1 MRPSKLPAAR
11 LIAASRESQL
21 AVVYG
26 ELSAAASE
34 GAMATPVTRYAK
46 SGGVH
51 IAYQVFG
58 DGSID
63 LVFAPGFISHIEN
76 YWDHPEL
83 ARWLLRLG
91 SFARVVIF
99 DKRGTG
105 LSDPVPEIPSLEQRM
120 DDVRA
125 VMDAVGIESAA
136 QLGISEGGALATLFA
151 ATYPERC
158 QRLVLYGAFARS
170 PINADAVRPYLNYVD
185 RDWGS
190 GRSLPI
196 WAPSRRDD
204 PTLQRWWGRFERLG
218 ASPSAAMAVV
228 QMAFQ
233 IDITDILSSVHVL
246 TLIIPCT
253 RDTLIHVDCGR
264 FLAQHIPGAR
274 LVELPG
280 EDHLFFV
287 HDKIGDCV
295 EEFLTGSISVAESHR
310 VLATV
315 LFTDIVGSTARA
327 EEMGDYRWHNLLDA
341 HHATVR
347 RELARYRG
355 SEIRPLGDGFL
366 ATFDGPARAV
376 RCACAIAEAVRP
388 LNIEVRCGLHT
399 GEIEIGEAD
408 VRGIA
413 VHIAARIAALAAASE
428 ILVSRTV
435 KDLVAG
441 SGLRFN
447 ERGKHPL
454 KGLQDAMELYAAS
467 S

>member
-1 MRPSKLPAAR
+1 
-11 LIAASRESQL
+11 
-21 AVVYG
+21 
-26 ELSAAASE
+26 
-34 GAMATPVTRYAK
+34 MATPVTRYAK
-46 SGGVH
+46 SGDVH

-58 DGSID
+58 NGSID

-136 QLGISEGGALATLFA
+136 QLGISEGGALAALFA

-158 QRLVLYGAFARS
+158 QRLVLYGTFARW
-170 PINADAVRPYLNYVD
+170 PITANALEPYLKYVD
-185 RDWGS
+185 RDWGT

-204 PTLQRWWGRFERLG
+204 PTLQHWWGRFERLG
-218 ASPSAAMAVV
+218 ASPSAAMAVL
-228 QMAFQ
+228 QMASQ
-233 IDITDILSSVHVL
+233 IDITDILSSVHVP
-246 TLIIPCT
+246 TLIIHCT
-253 RDTLIHVDCGR
+253 EDTLIDVECGR

-274 LVELPG
+274 LIELPG

-287 HDKIGDCV
+287 HEKIGDCI
-295 EEFLTGSISVAESHR
+295 EEFLTGSIAIAESHR

-327 EEMGDYRWHNLLDA
+327 EQMGDQCWHNMLDA
-341 HHATVR
+341 HHTTVR

-355 SEIRPLGDGFL
+355 NEIRSLGDGFL

-376 RCACAIAEAVRP
+376 RCACAISEAVGP
-388 LNIEVRCGLHT
+388 LDIQVRCGLHT
-399 GEIEIGEAD
+399 GEIETAGDD
-408 VRGIA
+408 VQGIA
-413 VHIAARIAALAAASE
+413 VHIASRVSALAEAGE

-441 SGLRFN
+441 SGLHFK
-447 ERGKHPL
+447 ERGKHSL
-454 KGLQDAMELYAAS
+454 KGLQEPMELYAALH
-467 S
+467 

>member
-1 MRPSKLPAAR
+1 M
-11 LIAASRESQL
+11 
-21 AVVYG
+21 AV
-26 ELSAAASE
+26 
-34 GAMATPVTRYAK
+34 PVTRYAK
-46 SGGVH
+46 SGNVH

-58 DGSID
+58 SGPND
-63 LVFAPGFISHIEN
+63 LVFVPGFISHIEN
-76 YWDHPEL
+76 YWDHPDL
-83 ARWLLRLG
+83 ARWLFRLG
-91 SFARVVIF
+91 TFGRVIMF

-105 LSDPVPEIPSLEQRM
+105 LSDPVSEVPSLDQRM

-125 VMDAVGIESAA
+125 VMDALGIKSAA
-136 QLGISEGGALATLFA
+136 LLGISEGGALAALFA

-158 QRLVLYGAFARS
+158 QRLVLYGAFARRLIS
-170 PINADAVRPYLNYVD
+170 AGALKPYLRYID
-185 RDWGS
+185 RDWGT

-196 WAPSRRDD
+196 WAPSRQDD
-204 PTLQRWWGRFERLG
+204 PTLQQWWGRFERLG

-233 IDITDILSSVHVL
+233 IDITDILSSVHVP
-246 TLIIPCT
+246 TLIIHCT
-253 RDTLIHVDCGR
+253 GDTLINVDCGR

-274 LVELPG
+274 LIELPG

-287 HDKIGDCV
+287 HQKIGDCI

-327 EEMGDYRWHNLLDA
+327 EEMGDQRWHDLLDA

-355 SEIRPLGDGFL
+355 SEIRSLGDGFL

-376 RCACAIAEAVRP
+376 RCACAISEALHP
-388 LNIEVRCGLHT
+388 LDIQVRCGLHT
-399 GEIEIGEAD
+399 GEIETAGDD
-408 VRGIA
+408 VQGIA
-413 VHIAARIAALAAASE
+413 VHIAARVSALAEAGE
-428 ILVSRTV
+428 TLVSRTV

-441 SGLRFN
+441 SGLHFK
-447 ERGKHPL
+447 ERGKHSL
-454 KGLQDAMELYAAS
+454 KGLQEPMELYAVWH
-467 S
+467 